1 MGVSLYTVREPESSG
16 FRPGRLL
23 TYRTIPKLL
32 SHVTLFFFSL
42 LIVYPIIWMVLSSF
56 KSQSDLFTNL
66 WGLPRAFAWQ
76 NYVNA
81 WQTADL
87 GIALINSLVV
97 SLVTTLLVT
106 ILAALAGYAFCA
118 FRFRLSGAI
127 LLMFVLTM
135 QAPVPIIPLY
145 VLLVQ
150 LNLTDSYLGLIVP
163 LTATGLPISIFI
175 FWGYFQ
181 TLPKE
186 MRDAAV
192 VDGCSEW
199 QAFLRVI
206 LPISG
211 PAIASVCIL
220 EFIGAWNEYFLPL
233 ILVRSPEMRTLPLAI
248 QVFFYTYRTT
258 DWGQVFAALTVGA
271 IPMIIVYLFLQRL
284 FIQGLTSGVVKG

>member
-1 MGVSLYTVREPESSG
+1 MSVSTITTPQQ
-16 FRPGRLL
+16 RLAVL
-23 TYRTIPKLL
+23 FSRRLPKLL
-32 SHVTLFFFSL
+32 SHIILLFFSL
-42 LIVYPIIWMVLSSF
+42 VIIYPIVWMALSSF
-56 KSQSDLFTNL
+56 KTQSDLFTNL
-66 WGLPRAFAWQ
+66 WGLPRSLAWQ
-76 NYVNA
+76 NYANA

-87 GIALINSLVV
+87 GQAMFNSVFI
-97 SLVTTLLVT
+97 SLTTTLLVAF
-106 ILAALAGYAFCA
+106 IAALAAYALCS
-118 FRFRLSGAI
+118 FRFLFAGAI
-127 LLMFVLTM
+127 LLMFILTM

-150 LNLTDSYLGLIVP
+150 LNLTDSYPGLIVP
-163 LTATGLPISIFI
+163 LVAGGLPISIFI

-181 TLPKE
+181 TVPRE

-199 QAFLRVI
+199 QAFWRVI
-206 LPISG
+206 LPVSG

-233 ILVRSPEMRTLPLAI
+233 ILVRAPELRPLPLAI

-258 DWGQVFAALTVGA
+258 DWGQVFAALTIGA
-271 IPMIIVYLFLQRL
+271 LPMIVLYLFLQRL